1 MKIIVSFSIYFPLIA
16 LAIIQGITEWLPI
29 SSSGIL
35 VFLEQLINLEDKNLN
50 LLFNISVHAGSLIAI
65 IFYFKK
71 EIFNI
76 LKNLKLL
83 QNIIIATIPVVLFGL
98 IVKVLNLNIL
108 LQNIKVVASATIFF
122 SIILYLSDKTK
133 VSNYYKQNISNKNAL
148 YIGLAQ
154 ILALIPGTSRSGIT
168 ITCARYLGYSRPHA
182 AKFSFIISI
191 PVLLAATTLGAGEVI
206 INFDPKIINIL
217 LIGFSFSLIASLLSI
232 KVFLSFVEK
241 NNLTLFVV
249 IRLILGAGLLF
260 YSFF

>member
-1 MKIIVSFSIYFPLIA
+1 MSFSIYFPLIA

-98 IVKVLNLNIL
+98 IVKVLNLNIF
-108 LQNIKVVASATIFF
+108 LQDIKVVAFATVFF

-133 VSNYYKQNISNKNAL
+133 VSQRYEQNIPNKNAF

-154 ILALIPGTSRSGIT
+154 VLALIPGTSRSGIT
-168 ITCARYLGYSRPHA
+168 ITCARYLGYSRTHA

-191 PVLLAATTLGAGEVI
+191 PVLLAATTLGAVEAI
-206 INFDPKIINIL
+206 INLNSQVISIL

-232 KVFLSFVEK
+232 KVFLSFVE
-241 NNLTLFVV
+241 NNSLTLFVV
-249 IRLILGAGLLF
+249 LRLILGAGLLF
-260 YSFF
+260 YSFS

>member
-1 MKIIVSFSIYFPLIA
+1 MSFSIYFPFIA
-16 LAIIQGITEWLPI
+16 LAIIQGISEWLPI

-35 VFLEQLINLEDKNLN
+35 VFLEQIINLEDKNLN

-83 QNIIIATIPVVLFGL
+83 QNIIIATIPVVLFGF
-98 IVKVLNLNIL
+98 IVKVLNLNIF
-108 LQNIKVVASATIFF
+108 LQDIKVVAFATVFF

-133 VSNYYKQNISNKNAL
+133 VSQHYEQNIPNKNAL

-154 ILALIPGTSRSGIT
+154 VLALIPGTSRSGIT
-168 ITCARYLGYSRPHA
+168 ITCARYLGYSRIHA

-191 PVLLAATTLGAGEVI
+191 PVLLAATTLGAVEAI
-206 INFDPKIINIL
+206 INFDSQVISTL

-232 KVFLSFVEK
+232 KVFLSFVE
-241 NNLTLFVV
+241 NNSLTLFVV
-249 IRLILGAGLLF
+249 LRLILGAGLLF
-260 YSFF
+260 YSFS

>member
-1 MKIIVSFSIYFPLIA
+1 MSFSIYFPLIA

-50 LLFNISVHAGSLIAI
+50 LLFNISVHAGSLISI

-98 IVKVLNLNIL
+98 IVKVLNLNIF
-108 LQNIKVVASATIFF
+108 LQDIKVVAFATVFF

-133 VSNYYKQNISNKNAL
+133 VSQYYEQNIPNKNAL

-154 ILALIPGTSRSGIT
+154 VLALIPGTSRSGIT
-168 ITCARYLGYSRPHA
+168 ITCARYLGYSRTHA

-206 INFDPKIINIL
+206 INFDHKIINIL

-249 IRLILGAGLLF
+249 LRLILGAGLLF

>member
-1 MKIIVSFSIYFPLIA
+1 MSFSIYFPLIA

-50 LLFNISVHAGSLIAI
+50 LLFNISVHTGSLIAI

-71 EIFNI
+71 EILNI

-98 IVKVLNLNIL
+98 IVKVLNLNIF
-108 LQNIKVVASATIFF
+108 LQDIKVVAFATVFF

-133 VSNYYKQNISNKNAL
+133 VTQRYEQNIPNKNAF

-154 ILALIPGTSRSGIT
+154 VLALIPGTSRSGIT
-168 ITCARYLGYSRPHA
+168 ITCARYLGYSRTHA

-191 PVLLAATTLGAGEVI
+191 PVLLAATTLGAVEAI
-206 INFDPKIINIL
+206 INLNSQVISIL

-232 KVFLSFVEK
+232 KVFLSFVE
-241 NNLTLFVV
+241 NNSLTLFVV
-249 IRLILGAGLLF
+249 LRLILGAGLLF
-260 YSFF
+260 YSFS

>member
-1 MKIIVSFSIYFPLIA
+1 MSFSIYFPLIA

-98 IVKVLNLNIL
+98 IVKVLNLNIF
-108 LQNIKVVASATIFF
+108 LQDIKVLAFATIFF

-133 VSNYYKQNISNKNAL
+133 VSQYYEQSISNKNAL

-154 ILALIPGTSRSGIT
+154 TLALIPGTSRSGIT
-168 ITCARYLGYSRPHA
+168 ITCARYLGYSRAHA

-191 PVLLAATTLGAGEVI
+191 PVLLAATALGAVEAI
-206 INFDPKIINIL
+206 INLNSKVISIL
-217 LIGFSFSLIASLLSI
+217 LVGFSFSLIASLLSI
-232 KVFLSFVEK
+232 KVFLSFVE
-241 NNLTLFVV
+241 NNSLTLFVV
-249 IRLILGAGLLF
+249 LRLVLGAGLLF
-260 YSFF
+260 YSFS

>member
-1 MKIIVSFSIYFPLIA
+1 MNFSIYFPLIV

-35 VFLEQLINLEDKNLN
+35 VFLEQLINLEDKNFN
-50 LLFNISVHAGSLIAI
+50 LLFNISVHAGSLVAI

-98 IVKVLNLNIL
+98 LVKVLNLNIF
-108 LQNIKVVASATIFF
+108 LQDIKVVAFATVFF

-133 VSNYYKQNISNKNAL
+133 VSQHYEQNIPNKNAF

-154 ILALIPGTSRSGIT
+154 VLALIPGTSRSGIT
-168 ITCARYLGYSRPHA
+168 ITCARYLGYSRTHA

-206 INFDPKIINIL
+206 INFNPNIINIL

-249 IRLILGAGLLF
+249 LRLILGAGLLF